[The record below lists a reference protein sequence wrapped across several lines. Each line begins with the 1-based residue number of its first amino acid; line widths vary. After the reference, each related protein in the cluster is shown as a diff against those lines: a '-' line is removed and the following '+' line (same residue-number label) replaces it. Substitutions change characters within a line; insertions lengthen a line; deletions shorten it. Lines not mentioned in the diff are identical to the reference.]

1 MSIYGA
7 SIRTAACGAYSG
19 SGLLNA
25 DDVNKEFRAFLS
37 KYQQKLLNSN
47 GSKKEVHLPTI
58 EEVCNTEG
66 VPVGPYNKFH
76 SADVHLGQLVTN
88 KFALRD
94 VPQTAVEQFDYAIS
108 LYLKFRN
115 ARKFKKL
122 KALKDCQ
129 ASLPIAKE
137 RERILDAVSKNQV
150 IIIAGDTGC
159 GKSTQLPQYLLNAG
173 FTKICCTQ
181 PRRIACTALARR
193 VACETL
199 NQFNTE
205 IAFQTRFDKTK
216 TSNTRMLFLT
226 EGVLLR
232 QMASDP
238 DLAL

>member
-1 MSIYGA
+1 MADWIEHKSTLL
-7 SIRTAACGAYSG
+7 RAYSG

-37 KYQQKLLNSN
+37 KYQQKLLNSGPSTN
-47 GSKKEVHLPTI
+47 YRRGLQY
-58 EEVCNTEG
+58 EG
-66 VPVGPYNKFH
+66 FPVGPYNKFH

-122 KALKDCQ
+122 KASRTVKHHCDRQKKGREYLMPSQKIRLS
-129 ASLPIAKE
+129 SL
-137 RERILDAVSKNQV
+137 R
-150 IIIAGDTGC
+150 
-159 GKSTQLPQYLLNAG
+159 LPQYLLNAG

-216 TSNTRMLFLT
+216 LQIQECSF
-226 EGVLLR
+226 
-232 QMASDP
+232 
-238 DLAL
+238 